1 MQAVYEFSGRDLH
14 ICRTHTGQCVCI
26 AIRSDSMLALSA
38 AARAPKER
46 PRMADSKV
54 PMPRRSS
61 VHCNQKSL
69 DSLDDLLPTRLKHS
83 ADVFPNSSLHG
94 QGKKTHNLFSDGIV
108 ESRVTQKCSSHLY
121 PTVPDARSQSGTL
134 LCLRCLVRFGPVR
147 KRSQP

>member
-1 MQAVYEFSGRDLH
+1 
-14 ICRTHTGQCVCI
+14 
-26 AIRSDSMLALSA
+26 
-38 AARAPKER
+38 
-46 PRMADSKV
+46 MADSKV

-69 DSLDDLLPTRLKHS
+69 DSLDDLLPTGLKHS

-94 QGKKTHNLFSDGIV
+94 QGKNTHNLFSDGIV

-121 PTVPDARSQSGTL
+121 PTVPDAQSQSGML